1 MSEVNNENN
10 LQEIEIQNIVGLRSN
25 MYGLLSRGYSKEID
39 ETYINQIKKM
49 LPVLKEFQNNFEDEM
64 FSTGV
69 NKLEKYVEN
78 IVDMKEEIEEQAR
91 RFATIFLNVSPN
103 DMIKH
108 VHPYASVYLSAE
120 KLVMQEQRDEALEF
134 YARFGLGVDKNFK
147 EPEDHIAAELSFLS
161 MLNDLILKD
170 ITEKK
175 LKSAYDKLQGHKEFM
190 EKHLLKWIHL
200 MGTDLRKADEN
211 GFYGILADL
220 TMGFVRIDYKF
231 LREFIEY
238 IKENI

>member
-1 MSEVNNENN
+1 MSEANNENN
-10 LQEIEIQNIVGLRSN
+10 LQEMEIQNIVGLRSN

-39 ETYINQIKKM
+39 EGYINQIKKM

-69 NKLEKYVEN
+69 KNLENYVEN
-78 IVDMKEEIEEQAR
+78 INDIKEEIEEQAR

-103 DMIKH
+103 DVVKH
-108 VHPYASVYLSAE
+108 VHPFASVYLSAD

-134 YARFGLGVDKNFK
+134 YARFGLGVDENFK

-161 MLNDLILKD
+161 MLNDQILQD
-170 ITEKK
+170 ITDKNFKDALEK
-175 LKSAYDKLQGHKEFM
+175 LNGHKEFM
-190 EKHLLKWIHL
+190 EQHLLKWLHL
-200 MGTDLRKADEN
+200 MGTDLREADEN
-211 GFYGILADL
+211 GFYSALADL

-231 LREFIEY
+231 LKEFIEY
-238 IKENI
+238 VKENI